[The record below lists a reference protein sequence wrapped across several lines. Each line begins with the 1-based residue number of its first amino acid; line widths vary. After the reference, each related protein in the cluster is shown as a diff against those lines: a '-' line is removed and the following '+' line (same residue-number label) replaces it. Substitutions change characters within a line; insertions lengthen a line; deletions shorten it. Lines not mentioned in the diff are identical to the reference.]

1 MQNQRLV
8 ELLVQRA
15 VDGLSSS
22 ERAELKALLEEENY
36 VDAGRFEYTAAALL
50 LAGDMEHSV
59 PEEMPDSLRD
69 RLYAQAETF
78 EASMSP
84 VSAPPPRQ
92 RSSSSSSQPQV
103 ISIAG
108 RSRSSAPTPAAGQS
122 SVGRQPARRSSS
134 SSSPSPSSMSESASA
149 YFMQSKVGWF
159 AAAASVLIAVAG
171 WWPRAQDGTEPTAQV
186 PVATAMQQAREQLL
200 AQQGVVQR
208 TWQTTQDPVAS
219 GVTGDVVWDPE
230 TQNGFVRF
238 RGLQANNASVQ
249 QYQLWIFDGTRDER
263 YPVDGGV
270 FDIPAGQSEVIIPIK
285 AKLEIRNPALFAVT
299 IEKPGGSVVSSR
311 DRIVVLAP
319 VQAG

>member
-15 VDGLSSS
+15 VDGLNSA

-50 LAGDMEHSV
+50 LAGDVEHSV

-69 RLYAQAETF
+69 RLYAQAEMF
-78 EASMSP
+78 EATM
-84 VSAPPPRQ
+84 APPPRQ
-92 RSSSSSSQPQV
+92 RSSSSSGQPQV

-108 RSRSSAPTPAAGQS
+108 RSRSGASTPSVSSPQAAPAKQS
-122 SVGRQPARRSSS
+122 GRKPSSS
-134 SSSPSPSSMSESASA
+134 YSLQAKA
-149 YFMQSKVGWF
+149 GWF

-171 WWPRAQDGTEPTAQV
+171 WWPRLENGDAPAAEV
-186 PVATAMQQAREQLL
+186 PIATAIQQQREMLL
-200 AQQGVVQR
+200 AQQGVVTR
-208 TWQTTQDPVAS
+208 TWQTTQDPAAS
-219 GVTGDVVWDPE
+219 GVTGDVVWDPKS
-230 TQNGFVRF
+230 QNGYVRF
-238 RGLQANNASVQ
+238 RGMQANNATEQ

-270 FDIPAGQSEVIIPIK
+270 FNIPAGQSEVIIPIK
-285 AKLEIRNPALFAVT
+285 AKLQIRDPAMFAVT

-319 VQAG
+319 VRQG

>member
-1 MQNQRLV
+1 MSNSVMQNQRLV

-15 VDGLSSS
+15 VDGLNSS

-69 RLYAQAETF
+69 RLYAQAEMF
-78 EASMSP
+78 ESSM
-84 VSAPPPRQ
+84 APPPRQ
-92 RSSSSSSQPQV
+92 RSTGGQPQV

-108 RSRSSAPTPAAGQS
+108 RSRSSAQTP
-122 SVGRQPARRSSS
+122 SSS
-134 SSSPSPSSMSESASA
+134 NAQQAAPAKQPTRKPAPSFSL
-149 YFMQSKVGWF
+149 QSKAGWF

-171 WWPRAQDGTEPTAQV
+171 WYPRLQTGDAPSAEV
-186 PVATAMQQAREQLL
+186 PVATVLQQEREKLL

-219 GVTGDVVWDPE
+219 GVTGDVVWDPQS
-230 TQNGFVRF
+230 QNGFVRF
-238 RGLQANNASVQ
+238 RGLQANNANQQ

-270 FDIPAGQSEVIIPIK
+270 FNIPAGQSEVIIPIK
-285 AKLEIRNPALFAVT
+285 AKLEIRDPALFAVT
-299 IEKPGGSVVSSR
+299 IEKPGGSVVSTR

-319 VQAG
+319 VRQG

>member
-15 VDGLSSS
+15 VDGLNSS

-50 LAGDMEHSV
+50 LAGDVEHSV

-69 RLYAQAETF
+69 RLYAQAEMF
-78 EASMSP
+78 EATM
-84 VSAPPPRQ
+84 APPPRQ
-92 RSSSSSSQPQV
+92 RSSSGQPQV

-108 RSRSSAPTPAAGQS
+108 RSRSSATTPSGGQQS
-122 SVGRQPARRSSS
+122 SQPKQTARKPSSS
-134 SSSPSPSSMSESASA
+134 YSL
-149 YFMQSKVGWF
+149 QSKAGWF

-171 WWPRAQDGTEPTAQV
+171 WWPRLEDGDQSAEV
-186 PVATAMQQAREQLL
+186 PVATVLQQEREKLL

-208 TWQTTQDPVAS
+208 TWQTTQDPAAS
-219 GVTGDVVWDPE
+219 GVTGDVVWDPK
-230 TQNGFVRF
+230 TQNGYVRF
-238 RGLQANNASVQ
+238 RGMQANNATEQ

-285 AKLEIRNPALFAVT
+285 AKLEIRDPAMFAVT
-299 IEKPGGSVVSSR
+299 IEKSGGSVVSSR

-319 VQAG
+319 VRQG

>member
-15 VDGLSSS
+15 VDGLNSS

-69 RLYAQAETF
+69 RLYSQAEMF
-78 EASMSP
+78 EASMAP
-84 VSAPPPRQ
+84 APPPRQ
-92 RSSSSSSQPQV
+92 RSSSSGQPQV

-108 RSRSSAPTPAAGQS
+108 RSRSSAPTPAGGQQQQAAPVKHQHPS
-122 SVGRQPARRSSS
+122 TRKPA
-134 SSSPSPSSMSESASA
+134 PSFSL
-149 YFMQSKVGWF
+149 QSKAGWF

-171 WWPRAQDGTEPTAQV
+171 WWPRLENVDQPSPDV
-186 PVATAMQQAREQLL
+186 PAVATVLKQEREKLL

-208 TWQTTQDPVAS
+208 TWQTTQDPAAS
-219 GVTGDVVWDPE
+219 GVTGDVVWDPKS
-230 TQNGFVRF
+230 QNGYVRF
-238 RGLQANNASVQ
+238 RGMQANNANQQ

-285 AKLEIRNPALFAVT
+285 AKLEIRDPALFAVT
-299 IEKPGGSVVSSR
+299 IEKPGGSVVSTR

-319 VQAG
+319 VRQG

>member
-1 MQNQRLV
+1 MSNSVMQNQRLV

-15 VDGLSSS
+15 VDGLNSA

-50 LAGDMEHSV
+50 LAGDVENTV

-69 RLYAQAETF
+69 RLYAQAEMF
-78 EASMSP
+78 EATM
-84 VSAPPPRQ
+84 APPPRQ
-92 RSSSSSSQPQV
+92 QRSSGQPQV

-108 RSRSSAPTPAAGQS
+108 RSRSSAPTPAPSMG
-122 SVGRQPARRSSS
+122 QPAIGKQSTRKPSSS
-134 SSSPSPSSMSESASA
+134 YSWQAKA
-149 YFMQSKVGWF
+149 GWF

-171 WWPRAQDGTEPTAQV
+171 WWPRLETGDQVSPDVV
-186 PVATAMQQAREQLL
+186 PVATVMKQEREKLL

-208 TWQTTQDPVAS
+208 TWQTTQDPAAS
-219 GVTGDVVWDPE
+219 GVTGDVVWDPKS
-230 TQNGFVRF
+230 QNGYVRF
-238 RGLQANNASVQ
+238 RGMQANNATQQ

-270 FDIPAGQSEVIIPIK
+270 FNIPAGQNEVIIPIK
-285 AKLEIRNPALFAVT
+285 AKLEIRDPAMFAVT

-311 DRIVVLAP
+311 DRIVVLAQ
-319 VQAG
+319 VRQG

>member
-1 MQNQRLV
+1 MQNPRLV

-22 ERAELKALLEEENY
+22 ERAELKALLEEEKY

-50 LAGDMEHSV
+50 LAGDVEQSV
-59 PEEMPDSLRD
+59 PDEMPDDLRE
-69 RLYAQAETF
+69 RLYAQAEMF
-78 EASMSP
+78 EATM
-84 VSAPPPRQ
+84 APQPRQ
-92 RSSSSSSQPQV
+92 RQRSGSGQPQV

-108 RSRSSAPTPAAGQS
+108 RSRSNA
-122 SVGRQPARRSSS
+122 
-134 SSSPSPSSMSESASA
+134 PSSSASA
-149 YFMQSKVGWF
+149 AQQPSPGRHQARKSPAFSLQSKAGWF

-171 WWPRAQDGTEPTAQV
+171 WWPRAQDGEQTAVEV
-186 PVATAMQQAREQLL
+186 PVATALQQERDKLL

-208 TWQTTQDPVAS
+208 TWQTTQDPAAS
-219 GVTGDVVWDPE
+219 GVTGDVVWDPQS
-230 TQNGFVRF
+230 QNGFVRF
-238 RGLQANNASVQ
+238 RGLQANNASQQ

-285 AKLEIRNPALFAVT
+285 AKLEIRDPALFAVT

-319 VQAG
+319 VRAG

>member
-1 MQNQRLV
+1 MSNSVMQNQRLV

-15 VDGLSSS
+15 VDGLNSS

-50 LAGDMEHSV
+50 LAGDVEQIV

-69 RLYAQAETF
+69 RLYAQAEMF
-78 EASMSP
+78 ESTM
-84 VSAPPPRQ
+84 APPPRQ
-92 RSSSSSSQPQV
+92 RSSSGQPQV

-108 RSRSSAPTPAAGQS
+108 RSRSSASPQSSAAQQSSPAKQPAA
-122 SVGRQPARRSSS
+122 RKPSSS
-134 SSSPSPSSMSESASA
+134 YSL
-149 YFMQSKVGWF
+149 QSKAGWF

-171 WWPRAQDGTEPTAQV
+171 WWPRLENGAQPSEAV
-186 PVATAMQQAREQLL
+186 PVATVLKQEREKLL
-200 AQQGVVQR
+200 AQEGVVQR
-208 TWQTTQDPVAS
+208 TWQTTQDPAAS

-230 TQNGFVRF
+230 SQNGFVRF
-238 RGLQANNASVQ
+238 RGLQANNANEQ

-270 FDIPAGQSEVIIPIK
+270 FDVPAGQSEVIIPIK
-285 AKLEIRNPALFAVT
+285 AKLEIRDPALFAVT
-299 IEKPGGSVVSSR
+299 IEKAGGSVVSSR

-319 VQAG
+319 VRQG